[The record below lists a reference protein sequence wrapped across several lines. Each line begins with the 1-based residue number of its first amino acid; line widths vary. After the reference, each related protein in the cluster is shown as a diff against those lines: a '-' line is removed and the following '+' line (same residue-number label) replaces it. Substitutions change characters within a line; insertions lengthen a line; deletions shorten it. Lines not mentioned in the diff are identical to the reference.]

1 MRIYKGAM
9 NVIKTRRTACNIYK
23 LLWGKIM
30 GDVAYVGTNNDK
42 TKLWHIH
49 FSHLNERGMMKLY
62 KRNFLKGVHSFT
74 IGLYKY
80 YVLGKLCRVR
90 FNIRQH
96 STKGILD
103 YVHYDV

>member
-9 NVIKTRRTACNIYK
+9 NVIKTKRTTCNIYK

-62 KRNFLKGVHSFT
+62 KRNLLSGVRSCT
-74 IGLYKY
+74 IGLCNYC
-80 YVLGKLCRVR
+80 VPGK
-90 FNIRQH
+90 
-96 STKGILD
+96 
-103 YVHYDV
+103 